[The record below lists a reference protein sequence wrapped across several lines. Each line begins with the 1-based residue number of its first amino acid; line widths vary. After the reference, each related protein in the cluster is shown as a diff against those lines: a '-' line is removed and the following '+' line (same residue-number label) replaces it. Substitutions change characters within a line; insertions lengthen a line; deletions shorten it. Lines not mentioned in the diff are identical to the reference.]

1 MKQFVRQAVFTIL
14 ALAMPAA
21 TYAQNRTFANPITGK
36 AESLGLSSIIGRAIQ
51 AILGVSGVAAALI
64 IIIAGLRVVFS
75 QGNEDSIAQGKQ
87 AIIWAVIG
95 LVVAFGGYMIVD
107 IILQQSAA
115 FLPQTQ

>member
-1 MKQFVRQAVFTIL
+1 MKQIIRYGACTVL
-14 ALAMPAA
+14 AWALPLA
-21 TYAQNRTFANPITGK
+21 THAQNRSFANPLTGK
-36 AESLGLSSIIGRAIQ
+36 AESLGLSRIIGEAIK
-51 AILGVSGVAAALI
+51 AILGVSGVAAALVI
-64 IIIAGLRVVFS
+64 VVAGLRVVFS

-95 LVVAFGGYMIVD
+95 LVVAFGGYMIID